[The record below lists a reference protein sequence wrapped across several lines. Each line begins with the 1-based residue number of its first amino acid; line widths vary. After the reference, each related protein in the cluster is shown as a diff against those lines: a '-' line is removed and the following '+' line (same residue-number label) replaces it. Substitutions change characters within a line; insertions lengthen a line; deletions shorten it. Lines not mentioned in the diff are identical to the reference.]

1 MNGLPTM
8 LRLRGVPVL
17 VVGGGA
23 VGTRRAGRMAA
34 AGAVVRVVDPAAAG
48 LPGVE
53 GVEFVARGF
62 EAGDVD
68 GVRIVVVATADAAV
82 NAAVAEAV
90 AAMPEPRPWLNRA
103 DEADAGDLGF
113 MASSAA
119 GPLTVAVDSGGASAG
134 EAKRLAAELAG
145 KVDPER
151 GVLLLAVARVRPLV
165 RGLVEDPAQ
174 RKELL
179 ERMTS
184 PEAMGRLQR
193 EGPAALEAWLGG
205 LVGQART
212 PREVVVRVEADP
224 GEPGEPGESG
234 ESP

>member
-1 MNGLPTM
+1 MTGLPTM

-34 AGAVVRVVDPAAAG
+34 AGAVVRVVDPAAG
-48 LPGVE
+48 SLPGVD
-53 GVEFVARGF
+53 GVDLVARGF

-68 GVRIVVVATADAAV
+68 DARIVVVATADAAV

-90 AAMPEPRPWLNRA
+90 AARPEPRPWLNRA
-103 DEADAGDLGF
+103 DEPAAGDLGF

-119 GPLTVAVDSGGASAG
+119 GPITVAVDSGGASAG
-134 EAKRLAAELAG
+134 EAKRLAAELAA
-145 KVDPER
+145 KVDPDR
-151 GVLLLAVARVRPLV
+151 GVLLSAVSRVRPLV
-165 RGLVEDPAQ
+165 RGLVEDPAK

-179 ERMTS
+179 EEMTS
-184 PEAMGRLQR
+184 PEALTRLQR

-205 LVGQART
+205 LIGRART
-212 PREVVVRVEADP
+212 PKEVVVKVEAEREDA
-224 GEPGEPGESG
+224 S
-234 ESP
+234 